1 MSKKMRV
8 VAASL
13 GAVAFSLFFVGG
25 ALAQAPVFAVTLE
38 KTADPATLPS
48 AGGDVTYWFKV
59 TNTGS
64 GGGADLQA
72 VNLSDNKCDP
82 IEFED
87 SSDGTDPDSPGDKL
101 EVGEWW
107 LFSCEDSLTAT
118 TTNTATVNACHDGSK
133 DECNNDSHSATATDS
148 ATVTVGTST
157 FTVDDVA
164 KSAGPL
170 MLALILLAIGGLGF
184 LGSTNRLP
192 KLPKIS

>member
-118 TTNTATVNACHDGSK
+118 TTNTATDY
-133 DECNNDSHSATATDS
+133 
-148 ATVTVGTST
+148 
-157 FTVDDVA
+157 A
-164 KSAGPL
+164 KSPPSSASTPPPSAATSNDTSKACVRTVPGSSRPNSSTSSRN
-170 MLALILLAIGGLGF
+170 ARAIRTSRSPTPSSF
-184 LGSTNRLP
+184 PSY
-192 KLPKIS
+192 